1 MIIYY
6 NNTKHTK
13 KHGQDFSHDDF
24 CPAPTKLALDLHV
37 KNCPAVR
44 LSGCPVVF
52 SKLLIGGPTC
62 FWQWF
67 WHRDVDIEV
76 IEVAQLEEKKKKC

>member
-1 MIIYY
+1 MTLIFLSSA
-6 NNTKHTK
+6 NEVGT
-13 KHGQDFSHDDF
+13 G
-24 CPAPTKLALDLHV
+24 PTCQKV
-37 KNCPAVR
+37 SVR
-44 LSGCPVVF
+44 CLSGCPVVF

-76 IEVAQLEEKKKKC
+76 IEVIEVAQLKEKKKEMLS